1 MRIFQALKVISVL
14 LLISSCRSCQN
25 DPRIDVDVSGIPF
38 EVKIQRLDKDLF
50 EKNPDSLL
58 HEIPALRKKYDS
70 FFDVYC
76 RDIINMQSVND
87 TALAVGLK
95 SFVTNSDISE
105 IYKETQKIYPD
116 LKFLEKELT
125 EAFKRYKHHFPD
137 SNPPTVIADFSG
149 FNYAVFTHD
158 STLAI
163 GLDFFLGEE
172 SIYYEMLGWP
182 KYVVRNM
189 NKESLAATALKGWAL
204 NKFENK
210 EEQKTLL
217 DNMVFNGKIL
227 YLLDALLPETHDSL
241 LIAYKN
247 EQLEWCKANEANIW
261 AVFLDNKVLYSTDHN
276 VLNKFM
282 SEGPFTPGLPRESP
296 ARIGEFT
303 GWMIV
308 KKYMT
313 ENPQLT
319 IAQLM
324 AEKDAQKI
332 LAASKYKP
340 KK

>member
-1 MRIFQALKVISVL
+1 MRFFSALKVICVL
-14 LLISSCRSCQN
+14 VLISSCRSCEN
-25 DPRIDVDVSGIPF
+25 DPRIDVDISEIPF
-38 EVKIQRLDKDLF
+38 EVKIQRLDKDVF

-58 HEIPALRKKYDS
+58 PKITALRKQYGA

-76 RDIINMQSVND
+76 RDIINMQSAND

-95 SFVTNSDISE
+95 NFVTNPDISE
-105 IYKETQKIYPD
+105 IYKETQKIYPE
-116 LKFLEKELT
+116 LSFLENDLT
-125 EAFKRYKHHFPD
+125 DAFKRYKHHFPD
-137 SNPPTVIADFSG
+137 SNPPTVVADFSG

-163 GLDFFLGEE
+163 GLEFFLGEK
-172 SIYYEMLGWP
+172 SIYYEMLAWP

-189 NKESLAATALKGWAL
+189 NKASLPATALKGWAL

-210 EEQKTLL
+210 EDQKTLL

-241 LIAYKN
+241 IIAYKN
-247 EQLEWCKANEANIW
+247 SQLEWCKTNESFIW
-261 AVFLDNKVLYSTDHN
+261 GHLLENKLLYSTDHN
-276 VLNKFM
+276 VLNKYT

>member
-25 DPRIDVDVSGIPF
+25 DPRIDVDVSEIPY
-38 EVKIQRLDKDLF
+38 EVKIQRLDNDLF

-58 HEIPALRKKYDS
+58 HAIPALRKKYGA

-76 RDIINMQSVND
+76 RDIINIQSVND
-87 TALAVGLK
+87 TALAVSLK
-95 SFVTNSDISE
+95 NFVTNSDISE
-105 IYKETQKIYPD
+105 IYKETQKQYTDIS
-116 LKFLEKELT
+116 FLEKELT

-163 GLDFFLGEE
+163 GLEFFLGEK
-172 SIYYEMLGWP
+172 SIYYEMLAWP

-189 NKESLAATALKGWAL
+189 NKASLPATAVKGWAL
-204 NKFENK
+204 NTFENK
-210 EEQKTLL
+210 EDQKTLL
-217 DNMVFNGKIL
+217 DNMIFNGKIL
-227 YLLDALLPETHDSL
+227 YLMNALLPETHDSL
-241 LIAYKN
+241 IVAYKN
-247 EQLEWCKANEANIW
+247 EQLEWSKSNEASIW
-261 AVFLDNKVLYSTDHN
+261 SNFLEEKLLYSTDHN
-276 VLNKFM
+276 VLNKYM
-282 SEGPFTPGLPRESP
+282 GEGPFTPGFPRESP

-308 KKYMT
+308 KKYMA

-332 LAASKYKP
+332 LASSKYKP

>member
-1 MRIFQALKVISVL
+1 MRIFQVLKVIT
-14 LLISSCRSCQN
+14 IFMFIAGCKSCHN
-25 DPRIDVDVSGIPF
+25 DPRIDVDVSEIPF
-38 EVKIQRLDKDLF
+38 EVKILRLDQDLF

-58 HEIPALRKKYDS
+58 PEIAALRKKYGT

-76 RDIINMQSVND
+76 RDIINIRSVND

-95 SFVTNSDISE
+95 NFITNPDISE
-105 IYKETQKIYPD
+105 IYKETQKQYFS
-116 LKFLEKELT
+116 LTFLDKELT
-125 EAFKRYKHHFPD
+125 NAFKRYKHHFPD
-137 SNPPTVIADFSG
+137 SNPPTVVANFSG
-149 FNYAVFTHD
+149 FNYAVFTED
-158 STLAI
+158 SVLAI
-163 GLDFFLGEE
+163 GLDFFLGEK

-189 NKESLAATALKGWAL
+189 NKASLPATALKGWLL
-204 NKFENK
+204 NTFENK

-217 DNMVFNGKIL
+217 DNMVFNGKML

-241 LIAYKN
+241 IIAYKN
-247 EQLEWCKANEANIW
+247 SQLEWCKANEPLIW
-261 AVFLDNKVLYSTDHN
+261 AHMLEKKLLYTTDHTI
-276 VLNKFM
+276 LSKYT

-308 KKYMT
+308 KKYMI
-313 ENPQLT
+313 ENPQ
-319 IAQLM
+319 ISISQLM

-332 LAASKYKP
+332 LATSKYKP

>member
-1 MRIFQALKVISVL
+1 MRFFQALKVITIIM
-14 LLISSCRSCQN
+14 LIGGCKSCNN
-25 DPRIDVDVSGIPF
+25 DPRIDIDISEIPF
-38 EVKIQRLDKDLF
+38 EVKIQRLDKDVF

-58 HEIPALRKKYDS
+58 QEIPALRKKYGA
-70 FFDVYC
+70 FFEVYC
-76 RDIINMQSVND
+76 RDIINMQSMND
-87 TALAVGLK
+87 TALSVGLK
-95 SFVTNSDISE
+95 NFVTNPDISE
-105 IYKETQKIYPD
+105 IYKETQKIYPE
-116 LKFLEKELT
+116 LSFLEKDLT
-125 EAFKRYKHHFPD
+125 NAFKRYKHHFPD
-137 SNPPTVIADFSG
+137 SNPPTVVADFSG

-163 GLDFFLGEE
+163 GLEFFLGEK
-172 SIYYEMLGWP
+172 SIYYEMLAWP

-189 NKESLAATALKGWAL
+189 NKASLPATALKGWAL

-217 DNMVFNGKIL
+217 DNMIFNGKIL

-241 LIAYKN
+241 IIAYKN
-247 EQLEWCKANEANIW
+247 SQLEWCKTNESFVW
-261 AVFLDNKVLYSTDHN
+261 GHLLENKLLYSTDHN
-276 VLNKFM
+276 VLNKYT

-308 KKYMT
+308 KKYMS
-313 ENPQLT
+313 ENSQLT

>member
-1 MRIFQALKVISVL
+1 MRIFQAFKVIIIVVF
-14 LLISSCRSCQN
+14 IAGCKSCHN
-25 DPRIDVDVSGIPF
+25 DPRIDVDVSEIPF
-38 EVKIQRLDKDLF
+38 EVKIQRLDNDLF

-58 HEIPALRKKYDS
+58 SQIPALRKKYGP
-70 FFDVYC
+70 FFDIYC
-76 RDIINMQSVND
+76 RDIINIQSVND
-87 TALAVGLK
+87 TALAVSLK
-95 SFVTNSDISE
+95 NFVTNSDISD
-105 IYKETQKIYPD
+105 IYNETQKQYTDIS
-116 LKFLEKELT
+116 FLEKELT

-163 GLDFFLGEE
+163 GLEFFLGEK
-172 SIYYEMLGWP
+172 SIYYEMLAWP

-189 NKESLAATALKGWAL
+189 NKASLPATAVKGWAL
-204 NKFENK
+204 NTFENK
-210 EEQKTLL
+210 EDQKTLL
-217 DNMVFNGKIL
+217 DNMIFNGKIL

-247 EQLEWCKANEANIW
+247 SQLEWCKNNEALIW
-261 AVFLDNKVLYSTDHN
+261 AHMLENKLIYSTDHKQ
-276 VLNKFM
+276 LNKYTG
-282 SEGPFTPGLPRESP
+282 EGPFTPGLPRESP

-308 KKYMT
+308 KKYMI

>member
-1 MRIFQALKVISVL
+1 MRFFSTLKVISVL
-14 LLISSCRSCQN
+14 VLISSCRSCEK
-25 DPRIDVDVSGIPF
+25 DPRIDIDISEIPY
-38 EVKIQRLDKDLF
+38 EVKIHRLDKDLF
-50 EKNPDSLL
+50 DKNSDSLL
-58 HEIPALRKKYDS
+58 HEIPELSKKYGA
-70 FFDVYC
+70 FFYVYC
-76 RDIINMQSVND
+76 HDIINMQSAND

-95 SFVTNSDISE
+95 NFITNPDISE

-116 LKFLEKELT
+116 LIFLEKDLT
-125 EAFKRYKHHFPD
+125 DAFKRYKHHFPD
-137 SNPPTVIADFSG
+137 SNAPRVVADFSG

-163 GLDFFLGEE
+163 GLEFFLGEK
-172 SIYYEMLGWP
+172 SIYYEMLAWP

-189 NKESLAATALKGWAL
+189 NKASLPATAVKGWAL

-217 DNMVFNGKIL
+217 DNMIFNGKIL

-241 LIAYKN
+241 IIAYKN
-247 EQLEWCKANEANIW
+247 VQLEWCKTNEAFIW
-261 AVFLDNKVLYSTDHN
+261 SHMLENKLLYSTDHTM
-276 VLNKFM
+276 LNKYT

-296 ARIGEFT
+296 ARIGEFI

-319 IAQLM
+319 IEKLM

>member
-1 MRIFQALKVISVL
+1 MRFFSAFKVISVL
-14 LLISSCRSCQN
+14 VLISSCRSCEN
-25 DPRIDVDVSGIPF
+25 DPRIDVDVSEIPY
-38 EVKIQRLDKDLF
+38 EVKIQRLDKDVF

-58 HEIPALRKKYDS
+58 QHIPLLRKNYGA
-70 FFDVYC
+70 FFDVYS
-76 RDIINMQSVND
+76 RDIINIQSAND

-95 SFVTNSDISE
+95 NFVTNPDISE
-105 IYKETQKIYPD
+105 IYKETQNIYPE
-116 LKFLEKELT
+116 LYFLEKDLT
-125 EAFKRYKHHFPD
+125 DAFKRYKHHFPD
-137 SNPPTVIADFSG
+137 SNPPAVIVDFSG
-149 FNYAVFTHD
+149 FNYAVFTQD
-158 STLAI
+158 SIMAI
-163 GLDFFLGEE
+163 GLEFFLGEK
-172 SIYYEMLGWP
+172 SIYYEMLAWP

-189 NKESLAATALKGWAL
+189 NKASLPATAVKGWAL

-227 YLLDALLPETHDSL
+227 YLLDALFPETEDSL
-241 LIAYKN
+241 IIAYKAS
-247 EQLEWCKANEANIW
+247 QLEWCKTNEAFIW
-261 AVFLDNKVLYSTDHN
+261 AHMLENQLLYSTDHN
-276 VLNKFM
+276 VLNKYT

-303 GWMIV
+303 GWKIV
-308 KKYMT
+308 KKYMA